1 MKENIE
7 NKYNK
12 LNINIPDSKLTDVCD
27 SSAIRQVLGCIIQD
41 PSLLKIYKL
50 VTSDFVDTFHQ
61 IIFASIFNLYKN
73 EYEVIDAYLIS
84 DYLILIEIDI

>member
-41 PSLLKIYKL
+41 PSL
-50 VTSDFVDTFHQ
+50 
-61 IIFASIFNLYKN
+61 
-73 EYEVIDAYLIS
+73 
-84 DYLILIEIDI
+84 